1 MQTLCDDADGQDG
14 SEGAG
19 DRCAVESDEIAERL
33 RQALRRFQHDE
44 DEQRDEEEEEEQAQ

>member
-19 DRCAVESDEIAERL
+19 DRCAVESDEMAEGL